1 MNDLIS
7 STWGISAERWITL
20 NRNKSKLCHQF
31 FTSGCIGGM
40 DGGAVGPA
48 LSSQTKTI
56 YKVIWPAKESS
67 AHTQKIAVDAI
78 NRVICV
84 QLITKAFRDLIA
96 DTIRFLAVQSSSA
109 YATSPLAADVARTE
123 VVLKDEWGQ
132 LAGHITSPDSSL
144 RLPWIIS
151 TFTPKP
157 RTEAMWMPQLILSI
171 SIQVVKRQLQDC
183 VVRVPYDT
191 KVKRKTIQMAEKFQP
206 VSSDLTLKERKE
218 ARSLRSVDLSDAE
231 IGNRR
236 NALAHCLVLV
246 KDVPN
251 RYYDS

>member
-1 MNDLIS
+1 MQLYLKFQLESTPGIPRMFLKQQCVRIIS
-7 STWGISAERWITL
+7 IKYS
-20 NRNKSKLCHQF
+20 
-31 FTSGCIGGM
+31 
-40 DGGAVGPA
+40 
-48 LSSQTKTI
+48 
-56 YKVIWPAKESS
+56 IWP
-67 AHTQKIAVDAI
+67 
-78 NRVICV
+78 
-84 QLITKAFRDLIA
+84 
-96 DTIRFLAVQSSSA
+96 
-109 YATSPLAADVARTE
+109 
-123 VVLKDEWGQ
+123 
-132 LAGHITSPDSSL
+132 HITSPDSSL

-183 VVRVPYDT
+183 VVRVPCDT

-206 VSSDLTLKERKE
+206 VSSDLTLKERKK